1 MLNLWCATEWGK
13 AGKYSSLIS
22 LLAPAVAL
30 RQTPAQK
37 LLRWCRPRDARG
49 TRLAPLKTKPEF
61 LPIFNG
67 GLYMHICFQ
76 GKTPTGTTFP
86 GTDSRRTLSMV
97 RRRLRPLLYL
107 GLYLFLLVYRCW
119 APRRFWFSASYISV
133 YRMPRKYFCCAFVPE
148 GLFAVLGNF
157 RIIHTVVAWNWSNQV
172 LLFLLNQSVKKAEF
186 ISWTGNPDKTGLGK
200 NFYCSKD
207 LVFRHYRLE

>member
-1 MLNLWCATEWGK
+1 MHMAHVRHLWKPSLSSCQ
-13 AGKYSSLIS
+13 YSTMVFTCIYVFKVKP
-22 LLAPAVAL
+22 LL
-30 RQTPAQK
+30 K
-37 LLRWCRPRDARG
+37 
-49 TRLAPLKTKPEF
+49 PL
-61 LPIFNG
+61 
-67 GLYMHICFQ
+67 
-76 GKTPTGTTFP
+76 
-86 GTDSRRTLSMV
+86 GTDSRRTLSTV
-97 RRRLRPLLYL
+97 CRRLRPLLYL

-119 APRRFWFSASYISV
+119 APRHFWFSASYISV
-133 YRMPRKYFCCAFVPE
+133 YRIPRKYFCCAFVPE